1 MRKRIGAI
9 IMGFFDKFK
18 KKEIYNFDLAY
29 EGKPEFYVGKDGKPF
44 GVFALTENTLTTLP
58 KDPKAIYKID
68 NINVDTWKLML
79 VSTSEN
85 GILGDLAYYEA
96 IHKLKKFVVDERN
109 GSLLIKSI
117 SLDDLKKIL

>member
-1 MRKRIGAI
+1 
-9 IMGFFDKFK
+9 MGIFDKFK
-18 KKEIYNFDLAY
+18 KKENYNFNLAY

-44 GVFALTENTLTTLP
+44 GVFALTENTLTVLP

-68 NINVDTWKLML
+68 NKNVDTWKLML

-85 GILGDLAYYEA
+85 GILGDLSYYEA
-96 IHKLKKFVVDERN
+96 IHKLKMLIVAEKNDY
-109 GSLLIKSI
+109 LLIKTM